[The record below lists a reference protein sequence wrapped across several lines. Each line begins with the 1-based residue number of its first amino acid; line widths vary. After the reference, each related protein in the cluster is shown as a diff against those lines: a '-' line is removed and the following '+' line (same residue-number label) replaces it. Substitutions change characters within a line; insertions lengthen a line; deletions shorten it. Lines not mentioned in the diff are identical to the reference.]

1 MKAMQESTQVLAIGL
16 IFGFVVGQSQRRL
29 AVHIGDVVREA
40 EVSAGDGRSAAGPSE
55 PFQGC
60 MRSKQRYLQ
69 GVERTCKLEKRF
81 KDKLNRGATRI
92 N

>member
-1 MKAMQESTQVLAIGL
+1 MVWHLGL
-16 IFGFVVGQSQRRL
+16 VVGQSQPL
-29 AVHIGDVVREA
+29 FGVHIGGVVREA
-40 EVSAGDGRSAAGPSE
+40 EMNAGDRRSGAGPSE

-69 GVERTCKLEKRF
+69 GVERTCELEKHF
-81 KDKLNRGATRI
+81 VDKIDRGATRI